1 MWTISVF
8 LLIGALYIIPLLVN
22 KKWPKTLLVYWLIG
36 AACIAFSVTG
46 SLAHEAHHNFIAH
59 MIVHLLLGMI
69 APLFFVLAKPVTL
82 FVRTLPTAA
91 ARRLMRFFK
100 IPNIRLIAHPIT
112 ASLLNVGGLW
122 LLYTT
127 DLYAMMHTSIFVHY
141 VVHVHIFLAGYVFT
155 HVILSIDFYPHRA
168 SWMMRAI
175 VLIVAIA
182 AHNILAK
189 WIYANP
195 LQMITGQQA
204 ETGAMW
210 MYYGGGIIE
219 VAIII
224 LLCYEQY
231 ERAQKEMKRNVEVT
245 V

>member
-8 LLIGALYIIPLLVN
+8 LLISALYIIPLLVN

-36 AACIAFSVTG
+36 AACIAFSITG
-46 SLAHEAHHNFIAH
+46 SLAHDAHHHFTAH
-59 MIVHLLLGMI
+59 MLVHLLLGMV
-69 APLFFVLAKPVTL
+69 APLFFVLAKPVAL
-82 FVRTLPTAA
+82 LISTLPTTV
-91 ARRLMRFFK
+91 ARRVMRFFK
-100 IPNIRLIAHPIT
+100 MPYIRLIGHPIT
-112 ASLLNVGGLW
+112 ASLLNIGGLW

-127 DLYAMMHTSIFVHY
+127 DLYAMMHASVFVHY
-141 VVHVHIFLAGYVFT
+141 VIHLHIFLAGYVFT

-168 SWMMRAI
+168 SWRLRAI
-175 VLIVAIA
+175 VLILAIA
-182 AHNILAK
+182 GHNVLAK

-195 LQMITGQQA
+195 LQMISQQQA
-204 ETGAMW
+204 ETGAIW

-219 VAIII
+219 LAIII

-231 ERAQKEMKRNVEVT
+231 QSAQKRIKGNVEVT

>member
-8 LLIGALYIIPLLVN
+8 LLISALYIIPLLVN
-22 KKWPKTLLVYWLIG
+22 KKWPRILLVYWLIG
-36 AACIAFSVTG
+36 AACIAFSITG
-46 SLAHEAHHNFIAH
+46 SLARDAHHNFTAH
-59 MIVHLLLGMI
+59 MMVHLLLGMI

-82 FVRTLPTAA
+82 FVRTLPTTV
-91 ARRLMRFFK
+91 ARRLVYFFK
-100 IPNIRLIAHPIT
+100 MPYIRFIGHPIT

-127 DLYAMMHTSIFVHY
+127 DLYGMMHTSVFLHY
-141 VVHVHIFLAGYVFT
+141 VIHLHIFIAGYVFT
-155 HVILSIDFYPHRA
+155 HVILAIDFYPHRA
-168 SWMMRAI
+168 SWWLRSI

-195 LQMITGQQA
+195 LQMINQQQA

-219 VAIII
+219 LAIII

-231 ERAQKEMKRNVEVT
+231 QRAQKRIEKNVEVT

>member
-1 MWTISVF
+1 M
-8 LLIGALYIIPLLVN
+8 
-22 KKWPKTLLVYWLIG
+22 LVYWLIG
-36 AACIAFSVTG
+36 AACIAFSITG
-46 SLAHEAHHNFIAH
+46 SLAHEAHHNFTAH
-59 MIVHLLLGMI
+59 MMVHLLLGMI

-82 FVRTLPTAA
+82 LVRTLPITV

-100 IPNIRLIAHPIT
+100 MPYIRLIGHPIT
-112 ASLLNVGGLW
+112 AALFNIGGLW

-127 DLYAMMHTSIFVHY
+127 DLYEMMHTSVFVHY
-141 VVHVHIFLAGYVFT
+141 VIHLHIFLAGYVFT
-155 HVILSIDFYPHRA
+155 HVILCIDFYPHRA
-168 SWMMRAI
+168 SWRLRAI
-175 VLIVAIA
+175 VLILAIA
-182 AHNILAK
+182 GHNILAK

-195 LQMITGQQA
+195 LQMVSQQQA

-219 VAIII
+219 LAIII

-231 ERAQKEMKRNVEVT
+231 QSAQKGIKRNVEVT